1 MWGDKREEE
10 APVRYA
16 VTAFFGGA
24 IEHKLIGDSMTPR
37 FELYINLSPTYCECS
52 NKSAWRL
59 QRTEVVSLTVRIS
72 GNDQNP
78 GVSIAMTSLELR

>member
-24 IEHKLIGDSMTPR
+24 IEHKLIAPC
-37 FELYINLSPTYCECS
+37 FELYINLSPAYCECS